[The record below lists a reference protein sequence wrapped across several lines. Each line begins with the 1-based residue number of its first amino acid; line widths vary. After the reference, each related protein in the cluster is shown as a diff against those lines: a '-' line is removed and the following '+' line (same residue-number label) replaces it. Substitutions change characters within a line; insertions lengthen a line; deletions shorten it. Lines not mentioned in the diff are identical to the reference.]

1 MPAYSQELQDVYLGW
16 CLASRQETCLQE
28 IWPSSLRHQV
38 PRFFQIVITCW
49 IWMWFPPHGVHRY
62 FSPSLCPTWVSR
74 IYPLSCL
81 LRQVSQDD
89 DQSHQNRTA
98 TALPLPFAPVLPHLV
113 LAASFHINLD
123 IPVTVSYS
131 CRDIWK
137 EDAGMKGKRHFASV
151 RDCLTK
157 NKRKKTLLTS
167 DQFHSLVASAL
178 HFPEFC
184 SQSCCS
190 FNSGQN
196 NRPVTCTYLTPCTHK
211 TDTIDMHLL
220 VWIQSGMK
228 AGNITWIEVAKPL
241 FHERMKSAKWNKN
254 WQGPV
259 LPHTLSMQFVQSDFI
274 SPLISGPLPV

>member
-123 IPVTVSYS
+123 IPVTISYS

-137 EDAGMKGKRHFASV
+137 EGRCRDERQEALCICPWLFDKGQQKK
-151 RDCLTK
+151 DII
-157 NKRKKTLLTS
+157 NKW
-167 DQFHSLVASAL
+167 
-178 HFPEFC
+178 
-184 SQSCCS
+184 
-190 FNSGQN
+190 
-196 NRPVTCTYLTPCTHK
+196 PVP
-211 TDTIDMHLL
+211 
-220 VWIQSGMK
+220 QPS
-228 AGNITWIEVAKPL
+228 
-241 FHERMKSAKWNKN
+241 S
-254 WQGPV
+254 
-259 LPHTLSMQFVQSDFI
+259 
-274 SPLISGPLPV
+274 